1 MKRICAIILT
11 LLLMVLTAAAQ
22 DKAEQLKHIREVYA
36 QAHQKAAGNGKGGK
50 APMDVFI
57 SQIDMGMADAEYSVE
72 EDTETRY
79 FFERASVDREEDFPG
94 KAVCYLITRNW
105 MADGHTNYREM
116 LFDPEKGHLLFSFMK
131 AETHAG
137 FKVETRYYYDEQG
150 RCIEQ
155 KHKVQDEETT
165 ADSHSWSSWDG
176 DLEMG
181 RNELALFNQIVNT
194 RPPYEEV
201 GSAPNP
207 ATTPKAQRLK
217 EIRAAY
223 AQAKEKMAKNDKG
236 DGVKNEIEIMVN
248 DQLSEDIPPSTT
260 RLKCYYEHVNKDELF
275 QHCYF
280 ITEKRESMYEESYEE
295 YLTDP
300 DPKSESL
307 IFNYCKGTSEGID
320 VEMRYYYDDNG
331 YCVESKVSDMVEAEP
346 VQVRNKAGY
355 LFDIFD
361 RIMK

>member
-1 MKRICAIILT
+1 
-11 LLLMVLTAAAQ
+11 MVLTAAAQ

-36 QAHQKAAGNGKGGK
+36 HAHQKAADNGKGGK

-236 DGVKNEIEIMVN
+236 DG
-248 DQLSEDIPPSTT
+248 
-260 RLKCYYEHVNKDELF
+260 
-275 QHCYF
+275 
-280 ITEKRESMYEESYEE
+280 EE